1 MPKIIVGIVLAMGI
15 ALSGFFVAYGV
26 VESRKTMRSVQVK
39 GLAERIV
46 KSDQAIWTLNFKLV
60 NNELPALYK
69 DLSQAQQKIMQ
80 FLKQRGF
87 DAKEVNVNPITL
99 TDNQSV
105 NYNQNQNLPR
115 YSADSGISVATS
127 LVDAVAKGMQETGIL
142 VEQGIV
148 LTSSTVLYRFNG
160 LNAIKPEM
168 LTDATD
174 NAYEAAQ
181 SFATNAKTQLGVI
194 RRATQGLFT
203 IQDAT
208 RNYDSGND
216 VMKKV
221 RIVTTVVFG
230 LE

>member
-1 MPKIIVGIVLAMGI
+1 MPKIVAAILLSIGI
-15 ALSGFFVAYGV
+15 ALGGYFVSYGIM
-26 VESRKTMRSVQVK
+26 ESRKPVRTVQVK

-60 NNELPALYK
+60 NNQLPELYQN
-69 DLSQAQQKIMQ
+69 LSQTQKKIQAFLVQEGFKAQEM
-80 FLKQRGF
+80 
-87 DAKEVNVNPITL
+87 NMNPVTV

-115 YSADSGISVATS
+115 YSADAGLTVSTTE
-127 LVDAVAKGMQETGIL
+127 VDKVTRSMQKTGAL

-148 LTSSTVLYRFNG
+148 LTTSSVLYRFNA
-160 LNAIKPEM
+160 LNDIKPEM

-174 NAYEAAQ
+174 NANEAAQ
-181 SFATNAKTQLGVI
+181 SFATNSKSQLGDI

-203 IQDAT
+203 ISDANS
-208 RNYDSGND
+208 NYDSGND

-221 RIVTTVVFG
+221 RVVTTVEYN
-230 LE
+230 LH

>member
-1 MPKIIVGIVLAMGI
+1 MSKIITGIVLALGI

-26 VESRKTMRSVQVK
+26 VESRKSMRSVQVK

-46 KSDQAIWTLNFKLV
+46 KSDQAVWTLNFKLV
-60 NNELPALYK
+60 NNALPALYK
-69 DLSQAQQKIMQ
+69 DLSQAQEKIRQ

-87 DAKEVNVNPITL
+87 KEGDINLNPVTL
-99 TDNQSV
+99 NDNQSV

-115 YSADSGISVATS
+115 YSADSGISVATKE
-127 LVDAVAKGMQETGIL
+127 VDAVGSGMQETGLL

-148 LTSSTVLYRFNG
+148 LTSSSVVYRFNG
-160 LNAIKPEM
+160 LNSIKPEM

-174 NAYEAAQ
+174 SAYEAAQ
-181 SFATNAKTQLGVI
+181 SFATNAKTQLGAI

-208 RNYDSGND
+208 SNYDSGTE
-216 VMKKV
+216 VMKKIRV
-221 RIVTTVVFG
+221 VTTVEFA